1 MDRLYNQVNRNSQD
15 VLEDPSTRGVGG
27 LSGINTAEG
36 AGRELARQG
45 EVPQEEYYGT
55 VRKAFEQNYN
65 QGDYA
70 PITYGLDGSYK
81 DPNYEELPGDNFIKS
96 AYSNE
101 SNYELKAQDQSSADK
116 WANGILK
123 FVTTAGIT
131 ATKST
136 LGLANGIVESV
147 ANDDIS
153 YMYRNT
159 TNAWLSELEKRIE
172 NEWLP
177 NYYTKEELDRPWYQ
191 NILSA
196 NFLADGVIKNM
207 GFTVGA
213 VISGSG
219 FALVAKSLGAGA
231 MAAQLL
237 GGLYD
242 AYSEGNIEA
251 GQTYEEF
258 IEQNKTKDEEFWRQT
273 TEDIIRQDKLDF
285 PERYPEGATKYSFE
299 NEEPQYNAEG
309 KEIKLPQDPT
319 INKPSPNAISKL
331 NDLKAMKEY
340 SADNI
345 EEQAKHAAN
354 VNAVLNTLFLSL
366 PITKVFGRLFKGGY
380 NSTRNLRK
388 HVKMGADGMLKGKP
402 KKLAKEVITDGGWE
416 AFEESTQG
424 FTDEYSQTYYGNK
437 LDEYRKALV
446 DPKYKAENVEYID
459 AILDAAKNSYG
470 DIDTYDEAFMGFT
483 SAILGFP
490 MVNVQSGRRS
500 ERGGRWLDWYGGLAE
515 HHTLTKEF
523 NERLQKHVNYANER
537 STQFADFTDNFKNS
551 KESMDFIFNNNL
563 QKRFDYKENKAIEEG
578 DKVEFLNAVHSNLIA
593 DIVYFDNMGRL
604 DQYEE
609 MLEAALDHSELNLK
623 EIAVM
628 SAEVAK
634 DGRYV
639 GPFIDAN
646 GKPMTLQKDGQEAM
660 KEKLTKQVEYIK
672 QTVKDY
678 KELGDFIDKRTH
690 VQLSDEQLQEMIWL
704 GSNIRNWDNRISE
717 MNKSNKEVF
726 SEAYEI
732 IKSLVDS
739 NEQSDVE
746 LNTHQ
751 ENIRAIMK
759 QTISSDAQVR
769 QNIANILFSLGKI
782 QGMSDQQYKQY
793 LKENPKFLTN
803 FIDILNNKLFTLDK
817 YKLQDT
823 KERIED
829 SGRIMKDIA
838 DFQERFD
845 AFLADPNLMKENH
858 DKIDKEI
865 SNKQYRK
872 ELKESLKR
880 FGSIK
885 NYKDFVYTLINQENS
900 EDLLDA
906 LVATGNKHAQNF
918 ARVKNAYYNI
928 IKGIRESE
936 DLTDI
941 EKSVAIEQLN
951 NAMLNE
957 DKFED
962 FINPESESYNPE
974 NQDNYANTPDM
985 ITDDTK
991 FKISDYIKGLLGK
1004 YKEDNKWKEKFK
1016 SRYRKKQE
1024 ELKKDPEA
1032 KHKPKEKDKKKES
1045 KDKPKSKPE
1054 NKQKNTN
1061 KNEGIGKKLEVASKQ
1076 DNYLS
1081 KLNNIISRISEDKNI
1096 DNLNKYIEESG
1107 LKLDPALNKLFEDT
1121 LQGYLDGKYSYTHTV
1136 DILTNQPTTHKD
1148 DTSKTS
1154 FVDLE
1159 KSSVQKDDRQE
1170 LVYKNKE
1177 HLYDAIQELK
1187 VVEGTLVPFEEHL
1200 PQFKGIIDFL
1210 KSKNKFDFVNNG
1222 NLKEGDEIRFTV
1234 FKKYNKENKQ
1244 DAIFMTTKDGQV
1256 VGVLQENTANGEV
1269 AGLKELREDILAK
1282 NKKSSA
1288 AVYTYDITTTVNT
1301 IMDGKTQFTES
1312 EQDLKDVKDLDA
1324 SNSVLSVMSNGVVTA
1339 NNSKVEATSPQ
1350 NIVGKDGRIYLQIET
1365 ASGKRFPVMVRV
1377 KSLREVNINSQE
1389 FQKTE
1394 TYKQLMSAINA
1405 MAEATNEEQM
1415 LAARE
1420 KLSKILYIDN
1430 IKTNFRVNK
1439 FGKPFL
1445 SIVKVFTDEF
1455 GSEVTEYNR
1464 KLKKEVRKEDEY
1476 KPIDLKDTSTKVVEF
1491 GDNGPGTDITQETQ
1505 TPTEQIANSI
1515 LTALIHH
1522 GASFQVSKNLINT
1535 PGYNERL
1542 INDGILTANISSVK
1556 QKSAWFIAN
1565 PIIDGKSVKVD
1576 YKGAIKGNKV
1586 NPLDNSKANKFRV
1599 DGKDYS
1605 VIDNKIYDKDGNLQ
1619 SDLPNGQL
1627 ILDLDWAQKV
1637 YGNATQGLGLKNG
1650 VCLIENTGRVLDRKK
1665 HKYLDGKAKEDFLKS
1680 IGKETKGNR
1689 VSNKPKDTSIS
1700 EIEKQIEDNQTKVDK
1715 SRTDGDYYYILE
1727 EDGEYH
1733 QYSRVTQYIGSN
1745 FTIPTALQE
1754 KIDRVQE
1761 ALALVKNSED
1771 ADKTYKELIDEFGV
1785 ELPEFEF
1792 GGSINDNNRKVFN
1805 VVKEKILS
1813 NIPNR
1818 NRSLKTGT
1826 AVDGIIRDFFQGVE
1840 NIPKPDNISTFAF
1853 KELLSTLQNIK
1864 KTMEDSGERFL
1875 TNNIVLYHKYADGT
1889 RVAGEVDILSVN
1901 DSTGQINIYD
1911 VKTSKN
1917 SFYSED
1923 GSLHPY
1929 FINPYNKGQR
1939 STLEQYTMQL
1949 SGYKNLFESQY
1960 GYPVTNLALLPFLI
1974 EYDGEN
1980 ADRIIKQEGI
1990 PITFN
1995 PKVNI
2000 RKEVNIPSTQL
2011 EKAEEYKPKV
2021 TPKEY
2026 TDETKG
2032 KFGIKLE
2039 DVEGYKQEFIETKSG
2054 EVILANTLDLG
2065 NFFGMGIRV
2074 AVVPVYNKQKP
2085 AMNQFYIVL
2094 PNGYAIPKYRQGFV
2108 IPVKEGIAE
2117 LNKVLNDPDENVNG
2131 KQFLIKFNNK
2141 KTSLNPESVS
2151 DSKEV
2156 KDIKEDENDL
2166 PELKPT
2172 NAAEQEV
2179 KNSVD
2184 AITEA
2189 IESLGSEENITPEQK
2204 KTDDEIA
2211 QKLLNNKRTAGNKTA
2226 AQKAKERRE
2235 ARKNKFGKS
2244 KKNKE
2249 SLERKVDDPS
2259 RKIWNKEKEMSW
2271 MENALPQLSSEERL
2285 HIQEGLIEVSSKG
2298 VKAWG
2303 QFIDNIIKLSDVAA
2317 EGTLYHEA
2325 FHGVFN
2331 LLMSPEERSS
2341 TLDFV
2346 RNLKG
2351 NNSKSQTALEEIM
2364 AEDFRIYATTR
2375 NSFLGKAKQSIKDF
2389 FNKILTFVNLK
2400 EDTSVLTS
2408 LYKNIYDG
2416 KYANAQINLEQKI
2429 SREFFH
2435 GSAAQEIDEF
2445 SYDFLLQ
2452 GEGVNAFTA
2461 GFYFTETN
2469 AEANMYRIRALASKQ
2484 DNVLSMLSTVLNTVK
2499 SSLEFGSLDQV
2510 QYSYLS
2516 SLSTVIGAIQR
2527 YAIKMNKVTN
2537 AEKLNN
2543 ALQNRYDALITI
2555 FQGTSDINIFKQLSK
2570 QSEELSS
2577 KLAESDSRLQNLKDN
2592 LNSLN
2597 RYTINIFEEG
2607 RIFSAYYLLGDIIKQ
2622 GEILRQ
2628 TNEGG
2633 LFKIELQYSND
2644 ELIHLDQDQNHE
2656 SSKAIISTMKDFYM
2670 QNLNKEQVK
2679 DVLLY
2684 MSNKKLNKTMS
2695 SKASELLNNI
2705 DSMDENT
2712 AISEMFDNLIY
2723 DDSRKVISLIK
2734 YTESIFSYVLQT
2746 MSTPDIQKELTKHYL
2761 KNGFV
2766 GASHFSGFSKS
2777 DHIIM
2782 YDTSRIKNKGN
2793 ILNSEGKVTK
2803 TVYDALLNEFTDN
2816 QKIPTVD
2823 DAFENKIINVP
2834 DNLMGDIENGIDVIN
2849 SNNILGSLLN
2859 TQVEN
2864 IDKVLSKMSAE
2875 DIEYI
2880 GQLFSDEVFRLH
2892 KTGATILGNRFL
2904 FEDSAE
2910 LYIDS
2915 SKDGKKLDE
2924 NVIDLQNMKLS
2935 DLLYKDKFTKP
2946 EVKGL
2951 HEVLSTYLS
2960 HFGVNLLDANK
2971 VIGENNSI
2979 IDFTNKIIYAKDKE
2993 SIPSNAGIFIAF
3005 MMQKNPIVQNLFMQI
3020 AKEENK
3026 GKSNM
3031 AELKKHIENNPIEYS
3046 RKLGNYLGKALRT
3059 EYSRLENDKSFK
3071 NKLSQVIQVI
3081 KDFFNKLVF
3090 KDKLFFK
3097 MQNDLFNIANNILN
3111 NNTDIVNEGLNLY
3124 NDVAVKVDNYTIG
3137 GRNPI
3142 LDGIND
3148 ILNIRDGYKS
3158 IFSLSGASALMF
3170 YGSIYRPFGAQFTSV
3185 DVVASNSFSNK
3196 EILNK
3201 LGSRFGYV
3209 VKDVIDNNS
3218 VNNGTQTINTSVII
3232 SRDGYKVYRQ
3242 GDAFINDQL
3251 ELVGTLDVENNI
3263 INIAENQKYKYDILN
3278 LNIHKETSRSRKALI
3293 ENKRGELSSINIQEY
3308 KNIINNMLGNITNQN
3323 IYDYNNFKN
3332 NGFRRSDMSHISSTL
3347 ESMSND
3353 INSSSL
3359 VSNLLN
3365 TLDNSNKFSLLSTES
3380 KMELTAQNISEQMY
3394 NKMSDLEIES
3404 LNKCLGID

>member
-36 AGRELARQG
+36 ARRELARQG

-136 LGLANGIVESV
+136 LGLANGIVESI

-231 MAAQLL
+231 MAAQVL
-237 GGLYD
+237 GGIYS

-258 IEQNKTKDEEFWRQT
+258 IEQNKTKDEQFWRQT

-331 NDLKAMKEY
+331 NDLKAMKEQ

-354 VNAVLNTLFLSL
+354 VNAVLNTVFLSL

-437 LDEYRKALV
+437 LDEYRKALA

-500 ERGGRWLDWYGGLAE
+500 ERDGRWLDWYGGLAE

-537 STQFADFTDNFKNS
+537 STQFADFIDNFKNS

-628 SAEVAK
+628 SAEVAE

-739 NEQSDVE
+739 NGQSDVE

-769 QNIANILFSLGKI
+769 QNMANILFSLGKI

-936 DLTDI
+936 DLTDV

-1024 ELKKDPEA
+1024 ELEKDPEA
-1032 KHKPKEKDKKKES
+1032 KYKPKEKDKKKES

-1096 DNLNKYIEESG
+1096 DNLNKYIEEFK

-1170 LVYKNKE
+1170 LVYKNN
-1177 HLYDAIQELK
+1177 
-1187 VVEGTLVPFEEHL
+1187 V
-1200 PQFKGIIDFL
+1200 
-1210 KSKNKFDFVNNG
+1210 
-1222 NLKEGDEIRFTV
+1222 RF
-1234 FKKYNKENKQ
+1234 
-1244 DAIFMTTKDGQV
+1244 
-1256 VGVLQENTANGEV
+1256 
-1269 AGLKELREDILAK
+1269 
-1282 NKKSSA
+1282 
-1288 AVYTYDITTTVNT
+1288 
-1301 IMDGKTQFTES
+1301 
-1312 EQDLKDVKDLDA
+1312 
-1324 SNSVLSVMSNGVVTA
+1324 
-1339 NNSKVEATSPQ
+1339 SP
-1350 NIVGKDGRIYLQIET
+1350 
-1365 ASGKRFPVMVRV
+1365 RFAPAYR
-1377 KSLREVNINSQE
+1377 SPRPE
-1389 FQKTE
+1389 
-1394 TYKQLMSAINA
+1394 
-1405 MAEATNEEQM
+1405 
-1415 LAARE
+1415 
-1420 KLSKILYIDN
+1420 
-1430 IKTNFRVNK
+1430 
-1439 FGKPFL
+1439 
-1445 SIVKVFTDEF
+1445 
-1455 GSEVTEYNR
+1455 
-1464 KLKKEVRKEDEY
+1464 
-1476 KPIDLKDTSTKVVEF
+1476 
-1491 GDNGPGTDITQETQ
+1491 
-1505 TPTEQIANSI
+1505 
-1515 LTALIHH
+1515 
-1522 GASFQVSKNLINT
+1522 
-1535 PGYNERL
+1535 
-1542 INDGILTANISSVK
+1542 
-1556 QKSAWFIAN
+1556 
-1565 PIIDGKSVKVD
+1565 KSVD
-1576 YKGAIKGNKV
+1576 
-1586 NPLDNSKANKFRV
+1586 
-1599 DGKDYS
+1599 
-1605 VIDNKIYDKDGNLQ
+1605 
-1619 SDLPNGQL
+1619 
-1627 ILDLDWAQKV
+1627 
-1637 YGNATQGLGLKNG
+1637 
-1650 VCLIENTGRVLDRKK
+1650 
-1665 HKYLDGKAKEDFLKS
+1665 
-1680 IGKETKGNR
+1680 
-1689 VSNKPKDTSIS
+1689 
-1700 EIEKQIEDNQTKVDK
+1700 
-1715 SRTDGDYYYILE
+1715 
-1727 EDGEYH
+1727 
-1733 QYSRVTQYIGSN
+1733 
-1745 FTIPTALQE
+1745 
-1754 KIDRVQE
+1754 
-1761 ALALVKNSED
+1761 
-1771 ADKTYKELIDEFGV
+1771 
-1785 ELPEFEF
+1785 
-1792 GGSINDNNRKVFN
+1792 
-1805 VVKEKILS
+1805 
-1813 NIPNR
+1813 
-1818 NRSLKTGT
+1818 
-1826 AVDGIIRDFFQGVE
+1826 IIRRCF
-1840 NIPKPDNISTFAF
+1840 
-1853 KELLSTLQNIK
+1853 
-1864 KTMEDSGERFL
+1864 
-1875 TNNIVLYHKYADGT
+1875 
-1889 RVAGEVDILSVN
+1889 
-1901 DSTGQINIYD
+1901 
-1911 VKTSKN
+1911 
-1917 SFYSED
+1917 
-1923 GSLHPY
+1923 
-1929 FINPYNKGQR
+1929 
-1939 STLEQYTMQL
+1939 
-1949 SGYKNLFESQY
+1949 
-1960 GYPVTNLALLPFLI
+1960 
-1974 EYDGEN
+1974 
-1980 ADRIIKQEGI
+1980 
-1990 PITFN
+1990 
-1995 PKVNI
+1995 
-2000 RKEVNIPSTQL
+2000 
-2011 EKAEEYKPKV
+2011 
-2021 TPKEY
+2021 
-2026 TDETKG
+2026 
-2032 KFGIKLE
+2032 
-2039 DVEGYKQEFIETKSG
+2039 
-2054 EVILANTLDLG
+2054 
-2065 NFFGMGIRV
+2065 
-2074 AVVPVYNKQKP
+2074 
-2085 AMNQFYIVL
+2085 
-2094 PNGYAIPKYRQGFV
+2094 
-2108 IPVKEGIAE
+2108 
-2117 LNKVLNDPDENVNG
+2117 
-2131 KQFLIKFNNK
+2131 
-2141 KTSLNPESVS
+2141 
-2151 DSKEV
+2151 
-2156 KDIKEDENDL
+2156 
-2166 PELKPT
+2166 
-2172 NAAEQEV
+2172 
-2179 KNSVD
+2179 
-2184 AITEA
+2184 
-2189 IESLGSEENITPEQK
+2189 
-2204 KTDDEIA
+2204 
-2211 QKLLNNKRTAGNKTA
+2211 
-2226 AQKAKERRE
+2226 
-2235 ARKNKFGKS
+2235 
-2244 KKNKE
+2244 
-2249 SLERKVDDPS
+2249 
-2259 RKIWNKEKEMSW
+2259 
-2271 MENALPQLSSEERL
+2271 
-2285 HIQEGLIEVSSKG
+2285 
-2298 VKAWG
+2298 
-2303 QFIDNIIKLSDVAA
+2303 
-2317 EGTLYHEA
+2317 
-2325 FHGVFN
+2325 
-2331 LLMSPEERSS
+2331 
-2341 TLDFV
+2341 
-2346 RNLKG
+2346 
-2351 NNSKSQTALEEIM
+2351 
-2364 AEDFRIYATTR
+2364 
-2375 NSFLGKAKQSIKDF
+2375 
-2389 FNKILTFVNLK
+2389 
-2400 EDTSVLTS
+2400 
-2408 LYKNIYDG
+2408 
-2416 KYANAQINLEQKI
+2416 
-2429 SREFFH
+2429 
-2435 GSAAQEIDEF
+2435 
-2445 SYDFLLQ
+2445 
-2452 GEGVNAFTA
+2452 
-2461 GFYFTETN
+2461 
-2469 AEANMYRIRALASKQ
+2469 
-2484 DNVLSMLSTVLNTVK
+2484 
-2499 SSLEFGSLDQV
+2499 
-2510 QYSYLS
+2510 
-2516 SLSTVIGAIQR
+2516 
-2527 YAIKMNKVTN
+2527 
-2537 AEKLNN
+2537 
-2543 ALQNRYDALITI
+2543 
-2555 FQGTSDINIFKQLSK
+2555 
-2570 QSEELSS
+2570 
-2577 KLAESDSRLQNLKDN
+2577 
-2592 LNSLN
+2592 
-2597 RYTINIFEEG
+2597 
-2607 RIFSAYYLLGDIIKQ
+2607 
-2622 GEILRQ
+2622 
-2628 TNEGG
+2628 
-2633 LFKIELQYSND
+2633 
-2644 ELIHLDQDQNHE
+2644 
-2656 SSKAIISTMKDFYM
+2656 
-2670 QNLNKEQVK
+2670 
-2679 DVLLY
+2679 
-2684 MSNKKLNKTMS
+2684 
-2695 SKASELLNNI
+2695 
-2705 DSMDENT
+2705 
-2712 AISEMFDNLIY
+2712 
-2723 DDSRKVISLIK
+2723 
-2734 YTESIFSYVLQT
+2734 
-2746 MSTPDIQKELTKHYL
+2746 
-2761 KNGFV
+2761 
-2766 GASHFSGFSKS
+2766 
-2777 DHIIM
+2777 
-2782 YDTSRIKNKGN
+2782 
-2793 ILNSEGKVTK
+2793 
-2803 TVYDALLNEFTDN
+2803 
-2816 QKIPTVD
+2816 
-2823 DAFENKIINVP
+2823 
-2834 DNLMGDIENGIDVIN
+2834 
-2849 SNNILGSLLN
+2849 
-2859 TQVEN
+2859 
-2864 IDKVLSKMSAE
+2864 
-2875 DIEYI
+2875 
-2880 GQLFSDEVFRLH
+2880 
-2892 KTGATILGNRFL
+2892 
-2904 FEDSAE
+2904 
-2910 LYIDS
+2910 
-2915 SKDGKKLDE
+2915 
-2924 NVIDLQNMKLS
+2924 
-2935 DLLYKDKFTKP
+2935 
-2946 EVKGL
+2946 
-2951 HEVLSTYLS
+2951 
-2960 HFGVNLLDANK
+2960 
-2971 VIGENNSI
+2971 
-2979 IDFTNKIIYAKDKE
+2979 
-2993 SIPSNAGIFIAF
+2993 
-3005 MMQKNPIVQNLFMQI
+3005 
-3020 AKEENK
+3020 
-3026 GKSNM
+3026 
-3031 AELKKHIENNPIEYS
+3031 
-3046 RKLGNYLGKALRT
+3046 
-3059 EYSRLENDKSFK
+3059 
-3071 NKLSQVIQVI
+3071 
-3081 KDFFNKLVF
+3081 
-3090 KDKLFFK
+3090 
-3097 MQNDLFNIANNILN
+3097 
-3111 NNTDIVNEGLNLY
+3111 
-3124 NDVAVKVDNYTIG
+3124 
-3137 GRNPI
+3137 
-3142 LDGIND
+3142 
-3148 ILNIRDGYKS
+3148 
-3158 IFSLSGASALMF
+3158 
-3170 YGSIYRPFGAQFTSV
+3170 
-3185 DVVASNSFSNK
+3185 
-3196 EILNK
+3196 
-3201 LGSRFGYV
+3201 
-3209 VKDVIDNNS
+3209 
-3218 VNNGTQTINTSVII
+3218 
-3232 SRDGYKVYRQ
+3232 
-3242 GDAFINDQL
+3242 
-3251 ELVGTLDVENNI
+3251 
-3263 INIAENQKYKYDILN
+3263 
-3278 LNIHKETSRSRKALI
+3278 
-3293 ENKRGELSSINIQEY
+3293 
-3308 KNIINNMLGNITNQN
+3308 
-3323 IYDYNNFKN
+3323 
-3332 NGFRRSDMSHISSTL
+3332 
-3347 ESMSND
+3347 
-3353 INSSSL
+3353 
-3359 VSNLLN
+3359 
-3365 TLDNSNKFSLLSTES
+3365 
-3380 KMELTAQNISEQMY
+3380 
-3394 NKMSDLEIES
+3394 
-3404 LNKCLGID
+3404 